1 MDFLR
6 TNSFKVVGR
15 LVSADMRTGNRKS
28 DGAGYISGTATVVS
42 NIEGA
47 DNTFEIRFY
56 SGEKTADGKISK
68 LYTSYSKL
76 SDLVGKKIEV
86 TGEIRENR
94 FFSKTSNQMASAQQL
109 SGHFVRGVT
118 ETATDEA
125 VFEVGGFVVEEL
137 KERTNKD
144 NEVYRY
150 DIAIG
155 QSNYK
160 GDMMS
165 KFVLHVNPVD
175 RPIIEGVKGYHV
187 GDTVRVNGKLNFIV
201 KTVTSE
207 SKNEGGFGEPVVRT
221 FTNKISNFFISGGSS
236 VIKDATIGAYPNDVI
251 RTLVSAYKAHDAEIE
266 ATAKASGESSVVEDE
281 PKVTSRQASL
291 L

>member
-1 MDFLR
+1 MDLLR
-6 TNSFKVVGR
+6 TNSFKIIGR
-15 LVSADMRTGNRKS
+15 LVAADMKPGNRKS
-28 DGAGYISGTATVVS
+28 DGQGYISGTATIVS

-56 SGEKTADGKISK
+56 SAAKTADGKVSQ
-68 LYTSYSKL
+68 LYTSYSKMPE
-76 SDLVGKKIEV
+76 LVGKKIEV

-94 FFSKTSNQMASAQQL
+94 FYSKSGNQLASSQQL
-109 SGHFVRGVT
+109 SGRFVRGTT

-125 VFEVGGFVVEEL
+125 VFEIGGFVVEEL
-137 KERTNKD
+137 KEKTNKD
-144 NEVYRY
+144 GEIYRY

-165 KFVLHVNPVD
+165 KFVLHVNPTD

-187 GDTVRVNGKLNFIV
+187 GNTVKVNGKLNFIV
-201 KTVTSE
+201 KTVTAE
-207 SKNEGGFGEPVVRT
+207 AKNEGGFGEPVVRT
-221 FTNKISNFFISGGSS
+221 YTNKISNFFILGGSS
-236 VIKDATIGAYPNDVI
+236 VISDPLVGAYPSDVI
-251 RTLVSAYKAHDAEIE
+251 RTLVSAYKAHDVEIE
-266 ATAKASGESSVVEDE
+266 NAAKEGSSPVVDSE
-281 PKVTSRQASL
+281 PVVTSRQASL